1 MCLAVFVHACVCVC
15 MAAETQPSLC
25 APDKSIMKVS
35 AAQLAEMASLYRISG
50 QGHTASVRGPFNT
63 AQTPTAR
70 GYRPQS
76 GSDGVS
82 GCF

>member
-1 MCLAVFVHACVCVC
+1 MCLAVFVHACVYTCVSG
-15 MAAETQPSLC
+15 E

-50 QGHTASVRGPFNT
+50 QGHTDSVRGPFNT

-70 GYRPQS
+70 GYRPQG
-76 GSDGVS
+76 GSAGVS